1 MADFLT
7 SAFEA
12 GESVSKFAPDRFR
25 ATITNGLG
33 LASAS
38 RFEVTFPNI
47 SGMQKVSGGS
57 VNDKSTSDDRNLLC
71 VAAQLPGKS
80 INTIT
85 RGTAF
90 ENTPIAAGHSLPPV
104 NFTFY
109 LTNVYTMREYFHR
122 WMQCVTTHAENNAD
136 VKYGNHSG
144 YFKNYVKDVKIVQYT
159 RNARK
164 AYSAKLVDAYPTEVS
179 VIELNSQAQTAPLE
193 VTVSMAYRIYWFN
206 QDKSSPVQG

>member
-1 MADFLT
+1 MSGL
-7 SAFEA
+7 
-12 GESVSKFAPDRFR
+12 ESVSKFAPDRFR

-47 SGMQKVSGGS
+47 SGMKKVSGGS

-122 WMQCVTTHAENNAD
+122 WMQCVTSHAEVDASA
-136 VKYGNHSG
+136 KYGNHSG

-193 VTVSMAYRIYWFN
+193 ITVSMAYRTYWFN

>member
-1 MADFLT
+1 MPT
-7 SAFEA
+7 SARGA
-12 GESVSKFAPDRFR
+12 LNSASKFAPDRFR
-25 ATITNGLG
+25 ATIMNGLG
-33 LASAS
+33 LASPS

-47 SGMQKVSGGS
+47 SGMKKVSGGEI
-57 VNDKSTSDDRNLLC
+57 NDKSTSDDRNLLC

-122 WMQCVTTHAENNAD
+122 WMQCVTSHAEVNAD
-136 VKYGNHSG
+136 VQYGNHSG
-144 YFKNYVKDVKIVQYT
+144 YFNNYVKDVKVVQYT

-179 VIELNSQAQTAPLE
+179 VVELNSQGQTAPLE
-193 VTVSMAYRIYWFN
+193 ITVSMAYRTYWFDQN
-206 QDKSSPVQG
+206 KTSPVG